1 MKTLDHNYTQHTL
14 KSLIGRE
21 EVIRKFIADPNRV
34 GLYFRPSKDCLKAIY
49 RFKDSGKT
57 YTTTIGSYPATS
69 LSDIYQKWSELRNQK
84 IEGDNPVLLKKEQ
97 ERQESL
103 KNKYTLNYVFEDFME
118 NYISKARKKP
128 DDVLRHYNCH
138 VREKLGD
145 MIFEEINLIDCR
157 DLIDSIQGKRQG
169 HTIYQILKQ
178 CWIHQHGRGF
188 LEPSATNPFL
198 ILKPPVIDK
207 RIRDRL
213 ITDEEM
219 KILWDKL
226 ATRDRRVELGAKLL
240 IHTACRVG
248 EINSNHWENIDWEN
262 KNLIIPK
269 ELDKEGKARLKP
281 LSEQSIELL
290 DELRYITGNQERLIF
305 VNRNVIGKNLRK
317 IAIDNNLQDR
327 EGRYFN
333 AHDLRSYFSTNCR
346 KLRLD
351 HKVIEACLS
360 HVTEK
365 GASANYSFYD
375 YQDEKK
381 ELFQTWSNHVD
392 MVVS

>member
-1 MKTLDHNYTQHTL
+1 MKTLNHNYTQHTL
-14 KSLIGRE
+14 KSLIGKKE
-21 EVIRKFIADPNRV
+21 IIRKFIADPNRI
-34 GLYFRPSKDCLKAIY
+34 GLYFRPSKDSLKAVY
-49 RFKDSGKT
+49 RFKDLGKSF
-57 YTTTIGSYPATS
+57 TTTIGSYPATS
-69 LSDIYQKWSELRNQK
+69 LSDIYEKWSELRNQK
-84 IEGDNPVLLKKEQ
+84 IEGDNPVLLKKEH
-97 ERQESL
+97 ERQEYL

-118 NYISKARKKP
+118 KYISKARKKP
-128 DDVLRHYNCH
+128 NDVLNHYNYH

-157 DLIDSIQGKRQG
+157 DLIDSIKGKRQG

-226 ATRDRRVELGAKLL
+226 RTRDRRVELGAKLL

-290 DELRYITGNQERLIF
+290 DELRYITGNEERLIF

-375 YQDEKK
+375 YQDEKR